1 MLQNQMTMVQVMM
14 IMDIVDDT
22 MIMVGMD
29 IIRFLMYLFQNSQYN
44 SMASDTR
51 FEEKIL
57 YKTHQHWIVA
67 VSHSLKI
74 LLIGVLPLTLLTYVL
89 VDYSMLYT
97 VV

>member
-1 MLQNQMTMVQVMM
+1 
-14 IMDIVDDT
+14 
-22 MIMVGMD
+22 
-29 IIRFLMYLFQNSQYN
+29 
-44 SMASDTR
+44 MASDTR

-89 VDYSMLYT
+89 VDYSMAYT
-97 VV
+97 LV